1 VAPVLHLGW
10 GLNPQEKNL
19 MRLSLCERVGYRER
33 AVLGSSLSELSV
45 WVQARKVVFDEVQ
58 SFAKGKVAAGQELTV
73 AEISQLQSSLRK
85 RLLAT
90 EVSLRTTQFR
100 VTVGQS

>member
-1 VAPVLHLGW
+1 
-10 GLNPQEKNL
+10 
-19 MRLSLCERVGYRER
+19 M
-33 AVLGSSLSELSV
+33 LGSSLSELSV

-100 VTVGQS
+100 GGWAELGFCGSVHGMRGPQLLPQCADSYLARS

>member
-1 VAPVLHLGW
+1 
-10 GLNPQEKNL
+10 
-19 MRLSLCERVGYRER
+19 M
-33 AVLGSSLSELSV
+33 LGSSLSELSV

-100 VTVGQS
+100 GWAELGFCGSVHGMRGPQLLPQCADSYLARS